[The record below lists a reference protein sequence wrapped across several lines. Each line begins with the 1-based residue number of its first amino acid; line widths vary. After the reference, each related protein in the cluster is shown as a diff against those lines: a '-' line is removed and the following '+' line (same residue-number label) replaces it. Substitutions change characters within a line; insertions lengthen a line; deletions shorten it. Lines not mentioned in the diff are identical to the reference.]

1 MLTNGFILYWG
12 FVIFFFPWE
21 GLFLEVYTTITVMKP
36 MMTPMMKPT

>member
-1 MLTNGFILYWG
+1 MVSFYIGVLLF
-12 FVIFFFPWE
+12 FRFFPWE